1 MNIDN
6 GVNFVVSFVPET
18 INGEKNVNQKENF
31 VQLNLMTS
39 QKFGLQQ
46 KAKLF

>member
-18 INGEKNVNQKENF
+18 INGEKKCKSKKRISF
-31 VQLNLMTS
+31 S
-39 QKFGLQQ
+39 
-46 KAKLF
+46 